1 MPPAHT
7 APQPRPRP
15 EDLLRPG
22 SVFAGRY
29 QIEALI
35 GQGGMGTVFRARDL
49 NLGEPVA
56 LKILPFEPDAQPML
70 AMRFRQEVK
79 LARRVTHPNVVRVH
93 DIGEEQGLLYL
104 TMELVDGETLR
115 AILRAEKR
123 IPPARAAAIA
133 LAIAEGLRAAHA
145 VGVIHRDLK
154 PSNILVDPRGRILI
168 SDFGIAR
175 CADEDL
181 QLTQGPVGT
190 PSYMAPEQAASAPVD
205 ERADVYALGLL
216 MYEMLTG
223 ERPAGSAAEIA
234 ARIHAEAPQGIAPIV
249 LRCLSFR
256 PEDRPRS
263 EEVARQ
269 LAHAA
274 PDIEDAATV
283 ALAPQACG
291 AQALPPAA
299 PGTHPSSPHPSSPTP
314 PSSTPRSAQA
324 DTPHSRT
331 FTRTERTLAVLP
343 FRYRG
348 PKEQDYL
355 GDALSDELVDVLSR
369 TRGLR
374 VLGTG
379 VTTRFRESRDPM
391 AIGRELHAYAVI
403 DGTIQVMGERI
414 RNTVRLLD
422 AASGVQIW
430 CESHEGGLSDAFT
443 FQESIAR
450 KVAEA
455 LRVELTTRLH
465 GETAPAEV
473 IERYLTARRELR
485 NVEARSAQ
493 RAAELLEGAL
503 TLAPDFT
510 PAMAAHAMACARAWF
525 FRLDTT
531 GGHDWE
537 AEARASAE
545 RALERAPE
553 LPESHLAAGMIATQ
567 RGDYAAAAIALARA
581 LAIAPTFADA
591 HEYLGM
597 LQCEG
602 GHVEEGLR
610 HLRIAGELDPT
621 LSYCAL
627 FTARYHA
634 LRGDWEAC
642 GAGLREF
649 DRRRT
654 AAQLQYATAI
664 RARFCAWR
672 GDREGLE
679 RLTVEPHLA
688 DSRYSRLVRL
698 YARAC
703 AGDASREEVD
713 AFFQK
718 SIADSRSPRNVSFL
732 YQIWA
737 EICAASGWH
746 AEALKHLAE
755 SASGTLIDLEWLER
769 CPLFTPLH
777 GRPEYE
783 EARRRVRARANAIW
797 AP

>member
-1 MPPAHT
+1 MPPAPP
-7 APQPRPRP
+7 APQP

-22 SVFAGRY
+22 AVFAGRY
-29 QIEALI
+29 QIDSLI
-35 GQGGMGTVFRARDL
+35 GQGGMGAVFRARDL

-56 LKILPFEPDAQPML
+56 LKILAFYPDAHPDL
-70 AMRFRQEVK
+70 ALRFRQEVR

-104 TMELVDGETLR
+104 TMELVEGETLR
-115 AILRAEKR
+115 ALLRAKR
-123 IPPARAAAIA
+123 RLPRAQAVSIA

-154 PSNILVDPRGRILI
+154 PSNILINPKGRVLI

-175 CADEDL
+175 CAAEDL
-181 QLTQGPVGT
+181 QLTQGPLGT

-234 ARIHAEAPQGIAPIV
+234 ARIQAEAPPAVAPLV
-249 LRCLSFR
+249 LRCLSFQ

-274 PDIEDAATV
+274 PDVEDPATV
-283 ALAPQACG
+283 ALTPQASG
-291 AQALPPAA
+291 TQALPPPPA
-299 PGTHPSSPHPSSPTP
+299 TP
-314 PSSTPRSAQA
+314 PPAHA
-324 DTPHSRT
+324 DTPRSRT

-355 GDALSDELVDVLSR
+355 GDALSDELVDVMSR

-379 VTTRFRESRDPM
+379 VTARFREARDPM
-391 AIGRELHAYAVI
+391 AIGRELRAYAVI

-414 RNTVRLLD
+414 RSTVRLLD

-430 CESHEGGLSDAFT
+430 CESDEGGLSDAFA

-493 RAAELLEGAL
+493 RAAELLEGAIA
-503 TLAPDFT
+503 LAPDFT

-531 GGHDWE
+531 GGRDWE
-537 AEARASAE
+537 AEARASAA

-567 RGDYAAAAIALARA
+567 RGDYAAAAAALARA

-602 GHVEEGLR
+602 GHVDEGLR

-627 FTARYHA
+627 FTARHFA
-634 LRGDWEAC
+634 LRGDQEARD
-642 GAGLREF
+642 AALRDF

-654 AAQLQYATAI
+654 AAQLQYATAM

-672 GDREGLE
+672 GDREELR
-679 RLTVEPHLA
+679 RLAIETNLQ
-688 DSRYSRLVRL
+688 DSRYSRLVKL

-703 AGDASREEVD
+703 AGDAPREEVD
-713 AFFQK
+713 AFIRK

-737 EICAASGWH
+737 EICAATGWH
-746 AEALKHLAE
+746 EEALQHLAE
-755 SASGTLIDLEWLER
+755 SASGTLIDAEWLER
-769 CPLFTPLH
+769 CPLFAPLH
-777 GRPEYE
+777 GRPEFE
-783 EARRRVRARANAIW
+783 EARRLVRARAHAIW